1 MKTKRK
7 TRTFRLR
14 MVALFHASQSSSWCG
29 VASVI
34 RSGPRWKV
42 VKLFAPDASAI
53 FVGDFLVYSENP
65 EDRPINYFGYI
76 CETPEDVRIELEAIG
91 HETECL

>member
-1 MKTKRK
+1 MKIKRK

-29 VASVI
+29 TASVVP
-34 RSGPRWKV
+34 SGPRWKV
-42 VKLFAPDASAI
+42 VKMFVPEASAI
-53 FVGDFLVYSENP
+53 FVNDFCVYSENP

-76 CETPEDVRIELEAIG
+76 CETAEDVRLELEV
-91 HETECL
+91 TQ